1 MFCSLLLLASKTL
14 CAASLILVL
23 LGSPSSSSSPSCSP
37 LALESDM
44 TNFGAVV
51 GVFSLFFAGLF
62 GLCLCLWSLSRVS
75 VSGLCSLVACHTLVS
90 SSIGRRFTYGYCN
103 FHMAPAMATGCPIG
117 GLGTGNGRNN
127 WLGNCPRWQP
137 FCCSNYDLMLL

>member
-1 MFCSLLLLASKTL
+1 
-14 CAASLILVL
+14 
-23 LGSPSSSSSPSCSP
+23 
-37 LALESDM
+37 M

-51 GVFSLFFAGLF
+51 GVFSLFFAGL
-62 GLCLCLWSLSRVS
+62 CLFFLSPVS

-117 GLGTGNGRNN
+117 AWELGTGGTGTG
-127 WLGNCPRWQP
+127 WGTAHGGNP
-137 FCCSNYDLMLL
+137 FAVPTMI

>member
-1 MFCSLLLLASKTL
+1 MLSLSLLASKTL
-14 CAASLILVL
+14 CVASLILVL
-23 LGSPSSSSSPSCSP
+23 LGSPSSSSSSSCSP

-62 GLCLCLWSLSRVS
+62 GLRSLSLVS

-127 WLGNCPRWQP
+127 WLGNCPHGGNP
-137 FCCSNYDLMLL
+137 FAVPTMI